1 MKKPTATALL
11 LALLA
16 SVNLPGQAPDR
27 SLQEEVAEFTSME
40 LIETWGYLL
49 AERFNLG
56 GLEVTDAEIEVIA
69 RGMMKYI
76 NREDPPTD
84 LSRSINPVQNYWLQ
98 REGIVREEQKKRNEE
113 AEVEFF
119 DTLVGRPEYQS
130 LATGLFFQILEPGS
144 SEKPSKN
151 DRVRCHYLGTFLD
164 GTEFDNS
171 YNRDEPSDFS
181 LAGVIEGWTQGV
193 PLIGV
198 GGKVRLYV
206 PARLAYGD
214 EGRPGVP
221 PASALIFEIELIEI
235 LGPDTG
241 ASALPPIPQ

>member
-1 MKKPTATALL
+1 MKKSTATVLL

-16 SVNLPGQAPDR
+16 SFNLPGQAPDS

-56 GLEVTDAEIEVIA
+56 GLEVTDAEIEVIV
-69 RGMMKYI
+69 RGMKKFI
-76 NREDPPTD
+76 NSEDPPTD

-98 REGIVREEQKKRNEE
+98 REGIVREDQKKRNEE

-130 LATGLFFQILEPGS
+130 LATGLFFQILDPGS
-144 SEKPSKN
+144 NEKPSKN
-151 DRVRCHYLGTFLD
+151 DRVRCHYVGMFLD

-171 YNRDEPSDFS
+171 YKRDEPSDFS
-181 LAGVIEGWTQGV
+181 LASVIAGWTQGV

-214 EGRPGVP
+214 TGRSGVP

-235 LGPDTG
+235 IGPDTG
-241 ASALPPIPQ
+241 NSTLPSIPQ

>member
-49 AERFNLG
+49 AERFNLE

-144 SEKPSKN
+144 NEKPSKN

-181 LAGVIEGWTQGV
+181 LAAATALAMPITAYLVAV
-193 PLIGV
+193 YIGSTGTTPRPAV
-198 GGKVRLYV
+198 EAVMVMAPPCFPIFGKKVVWLNNH
-206 PARLAYGD
+206 
-214 EGRPGVP
+214 
-221 PASALIFEIELIEI
+221 
-235 LGPDTG
+235 
-241 ASALPPIPQ
+241 

>member
-49 AERFNLG
+49 AERFNLE

-113 AEVEFF
+113 AEVES
-119 DTLVGRPEYQS
+119 DDEDDDDPDAHTEI
-130 LATGLFFQILEPGS
+130 A
-144 SEKPSKN
+144 
-151 DRVRCHYLGTFLD
+151 YLRA
-164 GTEFDNS
+164 N
-171 YNRDEPSDFS
+171 
-181 LAGVIEGWTQGV
+181 
-193 PLIGV
+193 
-198 GGKVRLYV
+198 
-206 PARLAYGD
+206 
-214 EGRPGVP
+214 
-221 PASALIFEIELIEI
+221 
-235 LGPDTG
+235 
-241 ASALPPIPQ
+241 